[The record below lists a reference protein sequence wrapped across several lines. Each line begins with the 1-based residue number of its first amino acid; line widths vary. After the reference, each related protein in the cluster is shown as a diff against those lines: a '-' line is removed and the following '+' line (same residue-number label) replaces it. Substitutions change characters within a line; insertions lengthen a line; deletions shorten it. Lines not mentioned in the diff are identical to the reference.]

1 MKNKCKCGNY
11 EKCVREV
18 GATDSGKLYII
29 GGFKNH
35 FKCGIVKNQ
44 IEKLNDI
51 MKNKLY
57 ILAVIGLM
65 AIGCSRKSAPTII
78 YQDKIVNSVD
88 TVTIQSRVTDTIPC
102 DDFEIYIENE
112 VHDTVYL
119 KVVDRQV
126 SIKYIKVR
134 DTVFRETII
143 VQPTPRKSVIKTDN
157 SVKIKLKDGSVI
169 GDGNKIDNSTI
180 NNFWKGFFCAFALLY
195 GIGIISKILNLYV
208 PPSVFITTIIKKIL
222 PGGI

>member
-1 MKNKCKCGNY
+1 
-11 EKCVREV
+11 
-18 GATDSGKLYII
+18 
-29 GGFKNH
+29 
-35 FKCGIVKNQ
+35 
-44 IEKLNDI
+44 

-78 YQDKIVNSVD
+78 YQDKIVKSID

-102 DDFEIYIENE
+102 DDFEIFIENE

-119 KVVDRQV
+119 KVLDKVV
-126 SIKYIKVR
+126 SVKYVKVR

-157 SVKIKLKDGSVI
+157 SVKAKKNSII
-169 GDGNKIDNSTI
+169 GNDNVMTTKKNNWWWIFLAGMLTWFIIQNVLFKIAKRFI
-180 NNFWKGFFCAFALLY
+180 P
-195 GIGIISKILNLYV
+195 ILN
-208 PPSVFITTIIKKIL
+208 FL
-222 PGGI
+222 P

>member
-1 MKNKCKCGNY
+1 
-11 EKCVREV
+11 
-18 GATDSGKLYII
+18 
-29 GGFKNH
+29 
-35 FKCGIVKNQ
+35 
-44 IEKLNDI
+44 
-51 MKNKLY
+51 MKNKLT
-57 ILAVIGLM
+57 ILVMLGTL

-78 YQDKIVNSVD
+78 YQDKIVKSVD
-88 TVTIQSRVTDTIPC
+88 TIKVESKVTDTIPC
-102 DDFEIYIENE
+102 DDFEIFIENE

-134 DTVFRETII
+134 DTVYRETII

-195 GIGIISKILNLYV
+195 GIGIIIKILSLYV
-208 PPSVFITTIIKKIL
+208 PISSFITGIIKKAL

>member
-1 MKNKCKCGNY
+1 
-11 EKCVREV
+11 
-18 GATDSGKLYII
+18 
-29 GGFKNH
+29 
-35 FKCGIVKNQ
+35 
-44 IEKLNDI
+44 

-78 YQDKIVNSVD
+78 YQDKIVKSID
-88 TVTIQSRVTDTIPC
+88 TVRIQSRVTDTIPC

-157 SVKIKLKDGSVI
+157 SVKAKKNSSI
-169 GDGNKIDNSTI
+169 GNDNVMTTKKPDK
-180 NNFWKGFFCAFALLY
+180 FWLGVFCAFALLY

>member
-1 MKNKCKCGNY
+1 MRN
-11 EKCVREV
+11 
-18 GATDSGKLYII
+18 I
-29 GGFKNH
+29 F
-35 FKCGIVKNQ
+35 
-44 IEKLNDI
+44 
-51 MKNKLY
+51 
-57 ILAVIGLM
+57 ILVMLGTL

-78 YQDKIVNSVD
+78 YQDKIVKSID

-157 SVKIKLKDGSVI
+157 SVKAKKNSIIGNDNVMTTKKNNWWWIFLAGMLTWFIIQNVLFRVLKTYFPFL
-169 GDGNKIDNSTI
+169 K
-180 NNFWKGFFCAFALLY
+180 F
-195 GIGIISKILNLYV
+195 
-208 PPSVFITTIIKKIL
+208 L
-222 PGGI
+222 P